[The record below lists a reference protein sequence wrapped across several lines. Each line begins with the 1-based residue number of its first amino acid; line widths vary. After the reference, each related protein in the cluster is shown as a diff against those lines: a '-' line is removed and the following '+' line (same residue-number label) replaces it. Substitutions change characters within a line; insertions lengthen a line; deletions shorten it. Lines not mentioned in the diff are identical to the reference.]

1 MKLPPDGLDVHYFPT
16 VKALRPTLIVTADL
30 IVAHVDDRTVT
41 FTYSKTDKFPTS
53 CTCGQRYCEHSVK
66 AGLQATEILW
76 GWHQKIRR
84 EAV

>member
-30 IVAHVDDRTVT
+30 IVAHIDDQKVT
-41 FTYSKTDKFPTS
+41 FTREDNNIIVRCS
-53 CTCGQRYCEHSVK
+53 CKQLFCEHSVK